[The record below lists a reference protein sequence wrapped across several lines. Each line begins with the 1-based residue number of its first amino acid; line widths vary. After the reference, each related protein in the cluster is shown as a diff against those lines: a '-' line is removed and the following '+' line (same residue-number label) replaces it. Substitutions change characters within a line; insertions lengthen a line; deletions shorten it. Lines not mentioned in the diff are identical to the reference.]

1 MKAEGSL
8 TLRSSI
14 LASKAA
20 TLAVCWL
27 IWGWGGGGGG
37 HQENARLAS
46 SLFSL
51 MRPGILN
58 DLNEISISSSGC
70 SSTVQ
75 CRCVIAVRHGI

>member
-27 IWGWGGGGGG
+27 IWGWGGRGFR
-37 HQENARLAS
+37 QKEE
-46 SLFSL
+46 
-51 MRPGILN
+51 
-58 DLNEISISSSGC
+58 DCSGP
-70 SSTVQ
+70 SGVGTKTAWGWTNKGSQGNFKGNKV
-75 CRCVIAVRHGI
+75 VDNS